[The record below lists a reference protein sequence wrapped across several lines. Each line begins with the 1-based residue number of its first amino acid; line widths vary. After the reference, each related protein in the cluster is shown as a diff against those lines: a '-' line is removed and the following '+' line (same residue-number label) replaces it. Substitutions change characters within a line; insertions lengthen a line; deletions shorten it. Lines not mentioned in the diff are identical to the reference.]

1 MTDLYTQGI
10 QYGSSL
16 GSLGCSRG
24 RIVNLHSLHDSNRLK
39 AVNRALTTALP
50 TNELILKAS
59 AGVVMI

>member
-1 MTDLYTQGI
+1 
-10 QYGSSL
+10 
-16 GSLGCSRG
+16 
-24 RIVNLHSLHDSNRLK
+24 VNLHSLHDSNRLK